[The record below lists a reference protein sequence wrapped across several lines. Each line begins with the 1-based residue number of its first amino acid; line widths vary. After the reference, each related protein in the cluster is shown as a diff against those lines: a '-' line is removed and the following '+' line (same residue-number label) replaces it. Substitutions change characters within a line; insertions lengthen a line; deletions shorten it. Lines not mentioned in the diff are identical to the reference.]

1 MIRTM
6 IKVGAGIFFA
16 VFAARSIGNVAKDLS
31 RYNTMREMSGDGP
44 LGPSQFKDAIKPR
57 PAPGPGAAKGPGPLA
72 TVFGLVGSLPSDLSR
87 YLKLRSM

>member
-6 IKVGAGIFFA
+6 IKVAAGVFFA

-44 LGPSQFKDAIKPR
+44 LGPSQFKDAIKPS
-57 PAPGPGAAKGPGPLA
+57 PTLGAAKGPGPIEA
-72 TVFGLVGSLPSDLSR
+72 VVGLVGSIPSDLSR